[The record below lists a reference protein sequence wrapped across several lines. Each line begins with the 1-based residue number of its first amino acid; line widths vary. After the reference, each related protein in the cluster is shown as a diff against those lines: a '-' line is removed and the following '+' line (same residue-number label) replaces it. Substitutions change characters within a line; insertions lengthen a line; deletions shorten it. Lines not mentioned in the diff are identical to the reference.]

1 MNDWYEERAAIMEYD
16 GGMTRE
22 EAEIEAYKD
31 MVKNNYYRRVLP
43 ENNTQLVCENPFQNI

>member
-1 MNDWYEERAAIMEYD
+1 MNEKFEERAAIMEYD

-31 MVKNNYYRRVLP
+31 ISKINNNRPVLQKTVT
-43 ENNTQLVCENPFQNI
+43 ELSCEDPFQND

>member
-1 MNDWYEERAAIMEYD
+1 MNDKFEERAAIMEYD

-31 MVKNNYYRRVLP
+31 VYQNPNNKPVLLP
-43 ENNTQLVCENPFQNI
+43 SVTKLDCDDPFQND

>member
-1 MNDWYEERAAIMEYD
+1 MNDKYEERAAIMEYD

-31 MVKNNYYRRVLP
+31 VYQNPNNKPVLSP
-43 ENNTQLVCENPFQNI
+43 SVTKLDCDDPFQND